1 MNASGRVVGITTA
14 VRSDG
19 QGLAFATPAPMAERF
34 LDEARTFGRVR
45 KTRLGINANDVSN
58 PADGPGT
65 VVQVT
70 KVEPDGP
77 GARAGL
83 EKDDIILRIDDQP
96 VARVSDVAY
105 LAQLS
110 GVGRKL
116 KLTIR
121 RGDALPQQVELI
133 PDERS

>member
-1 MNASGRVVGITTA
+1 
-14 VRSDG
+14 
-19 QGLAFATPAPMAERF
+19 MAERF

-45 KTRLGINANDVSN
+45 KTRLGINANDITN

-121 RGDALPQQVELI
+121 RAEGLPQVVELI